1 MRIYCTIIGLLLV
14 VVLPVC
20 AQNWTP
26 QDSLRLRRLLDGEG
40 EIKLNPEVLKEMGV
54 QEPLGK
60 QQMSLERQWLDF
72 NTTLP
77 EIPNTPKKK
86 VILTLRPYTANTKY
100 NWDPVYQKKIKID
113 KNTWRGDPFYEL
125 KMLRIYS
132 DWAKT
137 PLEKGIRKSIDE
149 IEATGLRYRVTERAN
164 NMAVGSWQGASGGS
178 GFSGDFMTP
187 FTKEFWNVKG
197 RKRRARTLEVLRA
210 YGDSTTVLIK
220 AVSYTHLTL
229 PTKLEV

>member
-1 MRIYCTIIGLLLV
+1 MRKYCTIIGLLLV

-60 QQMSLERQWLDF
+60 QQISMEKQWLDF

-100 NWDPVYQKKIKID
+100 NWDPVYQKKIKIN
-113 KNTWRGDPFYEL
+113 KNTWRGDSFYEL

-178 GFSGDFMTP
+178 GFTGDFMTP
-187 FTKEFWNVKG
+187 FTQEFWNVKG

-220 AVSYTHLTL
+220 EPVKAI
-229 PTKLEV
+229 KN

>member
-1 MRIYCTIIGLLLV
+1 MRRYYTIIGLLLV

-60 QQMSLERQWLDF
+60 QQMSLEKQWLDF

-149 IEATGLRYRVTERAN
+149 IEATGLRWVAGRGPV
-164 NMAVGSWQGASGGS
+164 AV
-178 GFSGDFMTP
+178 
-187 FTKEFWNVKG
+187 
-197 RKRRARTLEVLRA
+197 R
-210 YGDSTTVLIK
+210 DSPVIL
-220 AVSYTHLTL
+220 
-229 PTKLEV
+229 

>member
-1 MRIYCTIIGLLLV
+1 MRRYYTIIGLLLV

-100 NWDPVYQKKIKID
+100 NWDPVYQKKIKIN
-113 KNTWRGDPFYEL
+113 KNTWRGDSFYEL

-210 YGDSTTVLIK
+210 YGDSVTVRGKEPVKAIK
-220 AVSYTHLTL
+220 N
-229 PTKLEV
+229 

>member
-1 MRIYCTIIGLLLV
+1 MRRYYTIIGLLLV

-100 NWDPVYQKKIKID
+100 NWDPVYQKKIKIN

-149 IEATGLRYRVTERAN
+149 IEATGLRYRVKERAN

-220 AVSYTHLTL
+220 EPVKAI
-229 PTKLEV
+229 KN

>member
-1 MRIYCTIIGLLLV
+1 MRRYYTIIGLLLV

-100 NWDPVYQKKIKID
+100 NWDPVYQKKIKIN

-132 DWAKT
+132 DWAKI

-220 AVSYTHLTL
+220 EPVKAI
-229 PTKLEV
+229 KN

>member
-1 MRIYCTIIGLLLV
+1 MRRYYTIIGLLLV

-60 QQMSLERQWLDF
+60 QQMSLEKQWLDF

-100 NWDPVYQKKIKID
+100 NWDPVYQKKIKMD
-113 KNTWRGDPFYEL
+113 KNTWSGDPFYEL
-125 KMLRIYS
+125 KMIRVYS
-132 DWAKT
+132 DCVKT

-178 GFSGDFMTP
+178 GFTGDFMTP

-220 AVSYTHLTL
+220 EPVKAI
-229 PTKLEV
+229 KN

>member
-125 KMLRIYS
+125 KMLRVYS

-187 FTKEFWNVKG
+187 FTKELWNVKG

-220 AVSYTHLTL
+220 EPVKAI
-229 PTKLEV
+229 KN

>member
-1 MRIYCTIIGLLLV
+1 MRRYYTIIGLLLV

-100 NWDPVYQKKIKID
+100 NWDPVYQKKIKIN
-113 KNTWRGDPFYEL
+113 KNTWRGETFYEL

-220 AVSYTHLTL
+220 EPVKAI
-229 PTKLEV
+229 KN

>member
-187 FTKEFWNVKG
+187 FTKEFWNVNG

-220 AVSYTHLTL
+220 EPVKAI
-229 PTKLEV
+229 KN

>member
-1 MRIYCTIIGLLLV
+1 MRIYCTIIVLVLV

-197 RKRRARTLEVLRA
+197 RTLEVLRA

-220 AVSYTHLTL
+220 EPVKAI
-229 PTKLEV
+229 KN

>member
-178 GFSGDFMTP
+178 GFYGDFMTP

-220 AVSYTHLTL
+220 EPVKAI
-229 PTKLEV
+229 KN

>member
-1 MRIYCTIIGLLLV
+1 MRRYYTIIGLLLV

-60 QQMSLERQWLDF
+60 QQMSLEKQWLDF

-178 GFSGDFMTP
+178 GFTGDFMTP
-187 FTKEFWNVKG
+187 FTKEFWYVKG

-220 AVSYTHLTL
+220 EPVKAI
-229 PTKLEV
+229 KN

>member
-1 MRIYCTIIGLLLV
+1 ME
-14 VVLPVC
+14 
-20 AQNWTP
+20 
-26 QDSLRLRRLLDGEG
+26 RR
-40 EIKLNPEVLKEMGV
+40 
-54 QEPLGK
+54 
-60 QQMSLERQWLDF
+60 S
-72 NTTLP
+72 
-77 EIPNTPKKK
+77 
-86 VILTLRPYTANTKY
+86 
-100 NWDPVYQKKIKID
+100 
-113 KNTWRGDPFYEL
+113 FYEL

-164 NMAVGSWQGASGGS
+164 NMAVGSWQGASGSS

-220 AVSYTHLTL
+220 EPVKAIKIKEKICDRDNCLNLHLYNLCTRFAYIVYSYFR
-229 PTKLEV
+229 V

>member
-1 MRIYCTIIGLLLV
+1 MRRYYTIIGLLLV

-100 NWDPVYQKKIKID
+100 NWDPVYQKKIKIN
-113 KNTWRGDPFYEL
+113 KNTWRGDSFYEL

-220 AVSYTHLTL
+220 EPVKSI
-229 PTKLEV
+229 KN

>member
-1 MRIYCTIIGLLLV
+1 MRRYYTIIGLLLV

-100 NWDPVYQKKIKID
+100 NWDPVYQKKIKIN
-113 KNTWRGDPFYEL
+113 KNTWRGDTFYEL

-220 AVSYTHLTL
+220 EPVKAI
-229 PTKLEV
+229 KN

>member
-100 NWDPVYQKKIKID
+100 NCDPVYQKKIKID

-187 FTKEFWNVKG
+187 LTKEFWKVKG

-220 AVSYTHLTL
+220 EPVKAI
-229 PTKLEV
+229 KN

>member
-187 FTKEFWNVKG
+187 FTKD
-197 RKRRARTLEVLRA
+197 LL
-210 YGDSTTVLIK
+210 
-220 AVSYTHLTL
+220 
-229 PTKLEV
+229 

>member
-1 MRIYCTIIGLLLV
+1 MRRYCTIIGLLFAA
-14 VVLPVC
+14 VLPFC

-40 EIKLNPEVLKEMGV
+40 EMKLNPEVLKE
-54 QEPLGK
+54 LGIDQPIGT
-60 QQMSLERQWLDF
+60 QQMSTEKQWLDF

-86 VILTLRPYTANTKY
+86 VVFTLRPYTANTKY

-125 KMLRIYS
+125 TALKIYS
-132 DWAKT
+132 NWAKH
-137 PLEKGIRKSIDE
+137 PFDKGVRESVDE
-149 IEATGLRYRVTERAN
+149 IEATGMRYRATERAN
-164 NMAVGSWQGASGGS
+164 NMAVGSWQGAGGGL
-178 GFSGDFMTP
+178 GFTGDFLAP

-210 YGDSTTVLIK
+210 YGDSIAVQRKEPVK
-220 AVSYTHLTL
+220 AISN
-229 PTKLEV
+229 

>member
-1 MRIYCTIIGLLLV
+1 MRRYYTIIGLLLV

-60 QQMSLERQWLDF
+60 QQMLLERQWLDF

-100 NWDPVYQKKIKID
+100 NWDPVYQKKIKIN
-113 KNTWRGDPFYEL
+113 KNTGRGDPFYEL

-164 NMAVGSWQGASGGS
+164 NMAVGSWQGACGGS

-220 AVSYTHLTL
+220 EPV
-229 PTKLEV
+229 KVIKN

>member
-1 MRIYCTIIGLLLV
+1 MRRYYTIIGLLLV

-149 IEATGLRYRVTERAN
+149 IEATGFRYRVTERAN

-187 FTKEFWNVKG
+187 Y
-197 RKRRARTLEVLRA
+197 KRILECQRT
-210 YGDSTTVLIK
+210 
-220 AVSYTHLTL
+220 
-229 PTKLEV
+229 

>member
-1 MRIYCTIIGLLLV
+1 MRKYCTIIGLLLV

-60 QQMSLERQWLDF
+60 QQISMEKQWLDF

-86 VILTLRPYTANTKY
+86 VVLTLRPYTANTKY

-113 KNTWRGDPFYEL
+113 KDTWRGDPLYEL
-125 KMLRIYS
+125 KRLRIYS

-137 PLEKGIRKSIDE
+137 PLDKGLRKSMDE
-149 IEATGLRYRVTERAN
+149 IEATGMRYRMTERAN
-164 NMAVGSWQGASGGS
+164 NMAVGNWQGASGGL
-178 GFSGDFMTP
+178 GFVGDFMTP

-210 YGDSTTVLIK
+210 YGDSVTVRGKEAVKTIK
-220 AVSYTHLTL
+220 N
-229 PTKLEV
+229 

>member
-1 MRIYCTIIGLLLV
+1 MRRYYTIIGLLLV

-100 NWDPVYQKKIKID
+100 NWDPVYQKKIKIN

-210 YGDSTTVLIK
+210 YGGSTTVLIK
-220 AVSYTHLTL
+220 EPVKAI
-229 PTKLEV
+229 KN